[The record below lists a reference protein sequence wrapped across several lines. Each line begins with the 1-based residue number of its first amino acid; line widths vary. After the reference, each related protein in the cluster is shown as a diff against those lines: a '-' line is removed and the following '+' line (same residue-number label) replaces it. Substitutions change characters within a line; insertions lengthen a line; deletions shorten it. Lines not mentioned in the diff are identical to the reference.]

1 MDALANHS
9 VWDHGGFAAM
19 TLRRIGYGIACI
31 AIGAPLYGGMLML
44 AAMML
49 LSLFAPEIR
58 KVLEW

>member
-1 MDALANHS
+1 
-9 VWDHGGFAAM
+9 M